1 MSRVVKLA
9 SALLLLSPFAAGAQT
24 SNLQLRAER
33 APAGMAV
40 PNASVAGAEE
50 PIALE
55 ANPAG
60 IGFLDDFTLQYFH
73 EGRSGTG
80 QGGDGFWL
88 ATPLGA
94 LVPELAMQW
103 IRPADGLGARFRKT
117 TLGIALSGG
126 QSGSFALAWNFYAS
140 PDRDLDRLGS
150 LDAGLTLRP
159 SRHLSLA
166 ATALGMNARLG
177 NQRLPIRY
185 DFGLAT
191 RLWRDAL
198 TLSAD
203 LLTDDRA
210 RDDVTLNALAL
221 GAGVELSGG
230 VALHFQ
236 YQLPLHGGLAGPAGA
251 SYAQL
256 AIAFNGAHSGLTTAG
271 AGGDGADR
279 TWLVG
284 ARFSSQRYRGPH
296 LGGSEVPAVDLGASL
311 SRSRSLF
318 FGGER
323 DPYGAVLRR
332 LAEARDDPSVPAIA
346 VKIDSLP
353 IGQGRVEELRRLL
366 LEIKAKKPVTAYLVG
381 GEMKEYYLASAAT
394 LVLAPPSATLFPG
407 GLTSS
412 TPFVRDA
419 LGKLGVTFDVV
430 TAGEYKS
437 APDPLVRQ
445 DMSDAQREV
454 TDRILDDVFG
464 RQVRGIAA
472 ARGLDEQRVRELV
485 DTGIFSAEQARE
497 AKLIDAVTWPD
508 EVDKA
513 LSARLGRRVQLAAR
527 WDRAEERS
535 AQRWG
540 PRRAIAL
547 VRVEGTLAAGKSRS
561 DPLGTGGIA
570 GAETIVSLVKQAAG
584 DDDIAAIVLRVD
596 SPGGDGLA
604 SDLIWREV
612 VQARRAGKPVIAS
625 MGDLAASG
633 GYLVAVGADAIVAE
647 PSTLT
652 GSIGV
657 FAVKPDLSGLL
668 GKIGAN
674 LVTVKRGQHADLQ
687 TIRRRWTNEERALVQ
702 REVTAFYRLFLGRV
716 AEGRRIP
723 KADVERIAGGRVW
736 TGAQAVENGLVDR
749 LGSLE
754 DAVRLAKQR
763 AGYAPDAD
771 LELRPFE
778 PERSFLSDLAGGLA
792 ASSESPLASA
802 VARVPE
808 LRALALLLELGP
820 LVALPPG
827 WIGSGDATFA
837 PGAVQ

>member
-94 LVPELAMQW
+94 LVPEPAMQW

-256 AIAFNGAHSGLTTAG
+256 AIAFTGAHSGLTTAG
-271 AGGDGADR
+271 AALGHPLPGRPHVLDAVRPRRAREARCHVRRRDRRRVQERARPAGAAGHERRAAGGDRPHPRRRLRTPGARNRGGARPRRAARARARRHRHLLGRAGARGEAHRRRDVARRGGQGALGPSGAPRPAGRALGPRRGALGAALGAAARYRAGAGRGHARGGQEQVRSARDRRHRRGGDHRKPREAGRRRRRHRGDRAARRLPGRRRARLGPHLAGGGAGAPRRQARDRLDGRPRRERRVPRRGGRRRDRRRAVHAHGIDRRLRREAGPVGPPRQDRREPRHGEARPARRSPDDTASLDQRGARARAARGDGVLPPLPGTRRRGAPHPEGGRGADR
-279 TWLVG
+279 RRACMDRG
-284 ARFSSQRYRGPH
+284 AGRRERPRGP
-296 LGGSEVPAVDLGASL
+296 A
-311 SRSRSLF
+311 
-318 FGGER
+318 
-323 DPYGAVLRR
+323 R
-332 LAEARDDPSVPAIA
+332 LAR
-346 VKIDSLP
+346 
-353 IGQGRVEELRRLL
+353 
-366 LEIKAKKPVTAYLVG
+366 
-381 GEMKEYYLASAAT
+381 
-394 LVLAPPSATLFPG
+394 
-407 GLTSS
+407 
-412 TPFVRDA
+412 
-419 LGKLGVTFDVV
+419 
-430 TAGEYKS
+430 
-437 APDPLVRQ
+437 
-445 DMSDAQREV
+445 
-454 TDRILDDVFG
+454 
-464 RQVRGIAA
+464 
-472 ARGLDEQRVRELV
+472 
-485 DTGIFSAEQARE
+485 
-497 AKLIDAVTWPD
+497 
-508 EVDKA
+508 
-513 LSARLGRRVQLAAR
+513 GRR
-527 WDRAEERS
+527 
-535 AQRWG
+535 
-540 PRRAIAL
+540 
-547 VRVEGTLAAGKSRS
+547 
-561 DPLGTGGIA
+561 
-570 GAETIVSLVKQAAG
+570 
-584 DDDIAAIVLRVD
+584 
-596 SPGGDGLA
+596 
-604 SDLIWREV
+604 
-612 VQARRAGKPVIAS
+612 
-625 MGDLAASG
+625 
-633 GYLVAVGADAIVAE
+633 
-647 PSTLT
+647 
-652 GSIGV
+652 
-657 FAVKPDLSGLL
+657 
-668 GKIGAN
+668 
-674 LVTVKRGQHADLQ
+674 
-687 TIRRRWTNEERALVQ
+687 
-702 REVTAFYRLFLGRV
+702 
-716 AEGRRIP
+716 
-723 KADVERIAGGRVW
+723 
-736 TGAQAVENGLVDR
+736 
-749 LGSLE
+749 
-754 DAVRLAKQR
+754 
-763 AGYAPDAD
+763 
-771 LELRPFE
+771 
-778 PERSFLSDLAGGLA
+778 
-792 ASSESPLASA
+792 
-802 VARVPE
+802 
-808 LRALALLLELGP
+808 
-820 LVALPPG
+820 
-827 WIGSGDATFA
+827 
-837 PGAVQ
+837 